1 MRAAY
6 TVLAA
11 TLMTFAYL
19 DALSPAPVFAIAALM
34 GVLRPSDLVMRYAL
48 VAETMP
54 PGILMGG
61 MSISRTTTDSARVAG
76 ALAGAGLV
84 SLLGMGPAYTVIA
97 VLYAVRFALPFG
109 VARRGA
115 DVAAGGAGDRT
126 STRLHSSHSCASR
139 M

>member
-34 GVLRPSDLVMRYAL
+34 GVLRTSDLVMRYAL

-54 PGILMGG
+54 PGILMSG

-76 ALAGAGLV
+76 VLTGAGVVRLEERCV
-84 SLLGMGPAYTVIA
+84 GKEWVGTCRSRWWPCHSKKHTLDEVYTQKHVHMNTMPLTHAY
-97 VLYAVRFALPFG
+97 Y
-109 VARRGA
+109 
-115 DVAAGGAGDRT
+115 
-126 STRLHSSHSCASR
+126 
-139 M
+139 

>member
-84 SLLGMGPAYTVIA
+84 SLLGMGPAYT
-97 VLYAVRFALPFG
+97 
-109 VARRGA
+109 
-115 DVAAGGAGDRT
+115 DRK
-126 STRLHSSHSCASR
+126 STRLNSSH
-139 M
+139 